1 MDSRIKKIEEAVEFI
16 KSRKGFVTPEAGII
30 LGSGLGHLAEKID
43 ASAVIPYDDIP
54 NFLKATAIGHK
65 GNLIL
70 GRLAGRNVCAM
81 QGRFHY
87 YEGYSTSDATLPVRV
102 MKKLGVNTIFI
113 SNAAGGV
120 NKNFKIGDLMII
132 EDHINMI
139 PNPLIGPNLDD
150 FGERFPDMT
159 CAYDSELVAKAEK
172 AALEVGV
179 AVRKGVYL
187 ANSGPSYETP
197 AEIRFYRLIGADAVG
212 MSTVHE
218 VITARHCGMRVFA
231 ASVITNIS
239 NDTTESRILNDSSDV
254 IAAANSAGETMSE
267 IFCKLIESL

>member
-1 MDSRIKKIEEAVEFI
+1 MDSRSKKIDEAVEFI

-30 LGSGLGHLAEKID
+30 LGSGLGHLAEKIE

-70 GRLAGRNVCAM
+70 GRLAGRYVCAM

-87 YEGYSTSDATLPVRV
+87 YEGYSTADATLPVRV
-102 MKKLGVNTIFI
+102 MKKLGINTIFI
-113 SNAAGGV
+113 SNAAGGI

-139 PNPLIGPNLDD
+139 PNPLIGPNLED

-159 CAYDSELVAKAEK
+159 SAYDRELVAKAEK
-172 AALEVGV
+172 AASEIGV
-179 AVRKGVYL
+179 TVRKGVYL

-239 NDTTESRILNDSSDV
+239 NDTTESRILNDSNDV
-254 IAAANSAGETMSE
+254 IVAANSAGETMSA